1 MKKLLM
7 IFVAAVVT
15 VTSAS
20 AQNVDSTKKDSTA
33 VKTLKVKGFSNKEYT
48 VIAGADTVKVK
59 AGDTTHVVFAAEDS
73 VKTTGKV
80 DFQMIG
86 GKKTKVKQIVAHGKK
101 AWVKDSQDLSKP
113 IEMWCDETETSDPIS
128 GGWYFL
134 MALVGSAAIW
144 VVWKFVLKKTA
155 IKI

>member
-1 MKKLLM
+1 M
-7 IFVAAVVT
+7 IVVASLVIA
-15 VTSAS
+15 TSAN
-20 AQNVDSTKKDSTA
+20 AQTVDSTKKDSAQA
-33 VKTLKVKGFSNKEYT
+33 VKALKMKGLSNKEYT
-48 VIAGADTVKVK
+48 VIAGTDTVKVK

-73 VKTTGKV
+73 VKVTGKV
-80 DFQMIG
+80 DFQLIN

-101 AWVKDSQDLSKP
+101 AWVKDSQDLSKA

-144 VVWKFVLKKTA
+144 VVWRFILRKTPPV
-155 IKI
+155 KV